1 LKVRG
6 KCINLQHYTIAFS
19 MKLLHFQPIAGK
31 ALEILDTILHTQEVT
46 SCKKEFS
53 TLRLVCEELVVNV
66 VDYAY
71 PEEVQAEGYL
81 DIEIERAVDSIV
93 IRFKDG
99 GTPFNPLARDMPDI
113 TLPMEER
120 RIGGLGI
127 FLTIKKMDHVFYDYV
142 NNENVLTVKKTIT
155 E

>member
-1 LKVRG
+1 
-6 KCINLQHYTIAFS
+6 

-31 ALEILDTILHTQEVT
+31 ALEILDAILHTPEVA

-53 TLRLVCEELVVNV
+53 TLRLICEELVVNV

-71 PEEVQAEGYL
+71 PEDAEGYL
-81 DIEIERAVDSIV
+81 DVEIEREDNSIL

-99 GTPFNPLARDMPDI
+99 GTPFNPLAREMPDV
-113 TLPMEER
+113 TLPLEER

-127 FLTIKKMDHVFYDYV
+127 FLTVKKMDEVLYDYV
-142 NNENVLTVKKTIT
+142 NNENVLTIKKTISN
-155 E
+155 EE

>member
-1 LKVRG
+1 
-6 KCINLQHYTIAFS
+6 

-31 ALEILDTILHTQEVT
+31 ALEILDAILQTPEVA
-46 SCKKEFS
+46 SCKKEFG

-71 PEEVQAEGYL
+71 PEETEGYL
-81 DIEIERAVDSIV
+81 DIEIEREKDSIV

-99 GTPFNPLARDMPDI
+99 GTPFNPLAREMPDI
-113 TLPMEER
+113 TLPLEER

-127 FLTIKKMDHVFYDYV
+127 FLTVKKMDDVSYDYV
-142 NNENVLTVKKTIT
+142 NNENVLTIKKTISN
-155 E
+155 EE

>member
-1 LKVRG
+1 
-6 KCINLQHYTIAFS
+6 

-31 ALEILDTILHTQEVT
+31 ALEILDAILRTPEVA

-71 PEEVQAEGYL
+71 PEEAEGYL
-81 DIEIERAVDSIV
+81 DIEIEREPQFDPAQPGQNSDSYII
-93 IRFKDG
+93 IRLKDG
-99 GTPFNPLARDMPDI
+99 GTPFNPLAREMPDI
-113 TLPMEER
+113 TLPLEER

-127 FLTIKKMDHVFYDYV
+127 FLTVKKMDEVTYDYV
-142 NNENVLTVKKTIT
+142 NNENVLTIKKTISN
-155 E
+155 EE

>member
-1 LKVRG
+1 
-6 KCINLQHYTIAFS
+6 

-31 ALEILDTILHTQEVT
+31 ALEILDAILHTPEVA

-53 TLRLVCEELVVNV
+53 TLRLICEELVVNV

-71 PEEVQAEGYL
+71 PEDAAGYL
-81 DIEIERAVDSIV
+81 DVEIEREDNSIL

-99 GTPFNPLARDMPDI
+99 GTPFNPLAREMPDV
-113 TLPMEER
+113 TLPLEER

-127 FLTIKKMDHVFYDYV
+127 FLTVKKMDEVLYDYV
-142 NNENVLTVKKTIT
+142 NNENVLTIKKTISN
-155 E
+155 EE